1 MVLHRPV
8 AVDPKDHRV
17 QHSHLPLEQAL
28 DRPGFRLAYELWQ
41 RKRGTRRLPSRSA
54 FDPLELKPI
63 LSRLMLIE
71 VVPDPPDFRYRLA
84 GTLSRDLTGEDW
96 TGRSVLDL
104 VPLQHGR
111 LLWNSL
117 CEMQQS
123 LEPQYIQLSAISS
136 GGEPLSYNVLR
147 LPLGNDGETMDMALV
162 VQDYGNALPLLR
174 LFFEEQ
180 RDGGGGR

>member
-1 MVLHRPV
+1 MALHRPV
-8 AVDPKDHRV
+8 AVDPKDRRV
-17 QHSHLPLEQAL
+17 QHAHLPLAQAL
-28 DRPGFRLAYELWQ
+28 DHPVFRLPCELWQ
-41 RKRGTRRLPSRSA
+41 RKRGARRLPSRSD

-111 LLWNSL
+111 LLWNAL
-117 CEMQQS
+117 CEMQQT
-123 LEPQYIQLSAISS
+123 LEPQYVQLSAISS
-136 GGEPLSYNVLR
+136 GGQPLSYNVLR
-147 LPLGNDGETMDMALV
+147 LPLGSDGETMDMALV

-174 LFFEEQ
+174 LYFDEQ
-180 RDGGGGR
+180 RGGGR